1 MNKQKTTWSILNFI
15 REITIVIIGI
25 FIAFQLNNYNEN
37 RKTNNNEVKSL
48 KRLLSDLET
57 EKSWLGKYKKN
68 FDSKS
73 KKLEAIIYTK
83 NLTNVDSLYHYL
95 ADEYVHYDFNTEY
108 SSLKF
113 SGKLDLISNDS
124 LRYNLVKYYEIEY
137 AYYKEVSENHE
148 NFVENDLLKYLDNN
162 NIKIDSAY
170 LYNPEIITEK
180 LKEDKFEQKVK
191 TQIMY
196 YKLNS
201 QTINNKRIDNL
212 IAEIKKILK
221 T

>member
-1 MNKQKTTWSILNFI
+1 MNKQKAIPSILNFI

-25 FIAFQLNNYNEN
+25 FVAFQLNNYNEN

-57 EKSWLGKYKKN
+57 EKNWFETYKKN
-68 FDSKS
+68 YDSKT

-83 NLTNVDSLYHYL
+83 KINHLDSLYYYL
-95 ADEYVHYDFNTEY
+95 SDEYIHYNFNTEY

-124 LRYNLVKYYEIEY
+124 LRYNLVKYYEINY
-137 AYYKEVSENHE
+137 AYYKEVSENHK
-148 NFVENDLLKYLDNN
+148 NFVENDLLKYFENN
-162 NIKIDSAY
+162 NIKIDSTY
-170 LYNPEIITEK
+170 LYNPELIREK
-180 LKEDKFEQKVK
+180 LKEDKFEQKIK

-201 QTINNKRIDNL
+201 QTLNNSIIEGL
-212 IAEIKKILK
+212 IEQIKQTL
-221 T
+221 